1 MLAQGHDSRVFVTF
15 HESYTICRYLL
26 GVITGCSNAERL
38 VSSICQ
44 NIEARAKYPVD
55 AARGDLLGGGLCDL
69 IRKLGG
75 ACGCHAHAAGVLAN
89 RDFSIQAVDA
99 AILLVYSYGQRYW
112 MASIV
117 SNLLKFIAQ
126 LGGLFG
132 S

>member
-1 MLAQGHDSRVFVTF
+1 MLAQGHDASVLVTF
-15 HESYTICRYLL
+15 HESYTIRRYLL
-26 GVITGCSNAERL
+26 GIITGCSNTERL

-44 NIEARAKYPVD
+44 YIETRAKYPVD
-55 AARGDLLGGGLCDL
+55 AARRDLLGGGFCDL

-89 RDFSIQAVDA
+89 IDFIIQTIDA
-99 AILLVYSYGQRYW
+99 TILLVYSYGQRYW
-112 MASIV
+112 VSSIMG
-117 SNLLKFIAQ
+117 NLLKFIAQ